1 MDRIY
6 KYNPNISYN
15 PNGGRYLQLITA
27 KNLYIQ
33 NITVAEND
41 GHSDSFHVKFP
52 NVFTNYPLGAVRV
65 EDQKF
70 KDWDHYKFTIW
81 QLQLNFVVFC
91 ASSACGVSVEHLN
104 AKEPMIRS
112 IYRFH
117 VYYHIRRILKILE
130 IPLPYE
136 NSFNQYNNPYN
147 HEKFIGICSEY
158 GVSNDLTKWRKQKY
172 FSTWQSRA
180 WETGKPGMSN
190 INENSFSRWII
201 EKSDGLTM
209 LGLQKLSGS
218 VRHDA
223 YLILTSQT
231 STRGP
236 IVGIESRNLD
246 AQHTFLNTFEN
257 IVNRRVNISEDIRR
271 FQKTLQYARSKV
283 DYVIGEFIYML
294 PSNMN
299 LQIEKV
305 KDYNNKILI
314 SSPSFKIGTNLKI
327 NLDGEQVKLKDKPDV
342 KSKEVEMVK
351 TEPDVKPKVITKPDI
366 KSNKEHKQDVKPNIE
381 LKHDVMLITTKPDTN
396 KITYE
401 EEKVALYW
409 ELQLYLQYGG
419 CSSDLRSICLCHE
432 ICVYQDS
439 NTCDKCPQILRQPT
453 NCFLCSIQD
462 P

>member
-6 KYNPNISYN
+6 KYNSDASYK
-15 PNGGRYLQLITA
+15 PNGGTYLQLITA
-27 KNLYIQ
+27 TDLYIQ
-33 NITVAEND
+33 NVTVAEHD
-41 GHSDSFHVKFP
+41 GSHSDSFQVKFP

-81 QLQLNFVVFC
+81 QSQLNFTVFC

-158 GVSNDLTKWRKQKY
+158 GVSNDLTKWRNQKY

-180 WETGKPGMSN
+180 WETGKPGMSY

-201 EKSDGLTM
+201 EKSEGLTT
-209 LGLQKLSGS
+209 LGIQKLSES
-218 VRHDA
+218 VRDYA

-236 IVGIESRNLD
+236 IVGHEVRNLD
-246 AQHTFLNTFEN
+246 AQRTFLNTFEN
-257 IVNRRVNISEDIRR
+257 IVNRRVNIPEDIQR

-283 DYVIGEFIYML
+283 DYAIGEFVYML
-294 PSNMN
+294 PSDMN
-299 LQIEKV
+299 LRIGNV
-305 KDYNNKILI
+305 RNYNNKILI
-314 SSPSFKIGTNLKI
+314 SSPSFKIGTNVKI
-327 NLDGEQVKLKDKPDV
+327 NLDV
-342 KSKEVEMVK
+342 KSKEVDNRRLMVK
-351 TEPDVKPKVITKPDI
+351 TEPKVITKP
-366 KSNKEHKQDVKPNIE
+366 NKEHKQDVKPNRPDIKQNIE
-381 LKHDVMLITTKPDTN
+381 ISRSKTDTN

-401 EEKVALYW
+401 EEKVAL
-409 ELQLYLQYGG
+409 
-419 CSSDLRSICLCHE
+419 
-432 ICVYQDS
+432 
-439 NTCDKCPQILRQPT
+439 ILGT
-453 NCFLCSIQD
+453 TAVFTVLWMFK
-462 P
+462 

>member
-6 KYNPNISYN
+6 KYNPNVSYN
-15 PNGGRYLQLITA
+15 PNGGTYLQLITA
-27 KNLYIQ
+27 KDLYIQ
-33 NITVAEND
+33 NINVAEHD
-41 GHSDSFHVKFP
+41 GHSDSFQVKFP
-52 NVFTNYPLGAVRV
+52 NIFTNYPLGAVRV
-65 EDQKF
+65 EDQRF

-104 AKEPMIRS
+104 TKEPMIRS

-136 NSFNQYNNPYN
+136 NSFNQYSNPYN
-147 HEKFIGICSEY
+147 HEKFIGFCSEY
-158 GVSNDLTKWRKQKY
+158 GVSNDLTKWRNQKY

-180 WETGKPGMSN
+180 WETGKPGMSY

-201 EKSDGLTM
+201 EKSDGLTT
-209 LGLQKLSGS
+209 LGLQKLFET
-218 VRHDA
+218 VQDYT
-223 YLILTSQT
+223 YLISTSQT

-236 IVGIESRNLD
+236 IIGHEARNLD
-246 AQHTFLNTFEN
+246 AQRTFLNTFEN
-257 IVNRRVNISEDIRR
+257 IVNRRVNIPEDIQR

-283 DYVIGEFIYML
+283 DHVIGEFIYML

-299 LQIEKV
+299 LRIGKV
-305 KDYNNKILI
+305 KDYSNKILI

-327 NLDGEQVKLKDKPDV
+327 NLDV

-351 TEPDVKPKVITKPDI
+351 TEPDVKPKVIAKPNI
-366 KSNKEHKQDVKPNIE
+366 KPNDKHEQDVKPNIE
-381 LKHDVMLITTKPDTN
+381 SNKELKHDTN

-401 EEKVALYW
+401 EEKVAL
-409 ELQLYLQYGG
+409 
-419 CSSDLRSICLCHE
+419 
-432 ICVYQDS
+432 
-439 NTCDKCPQILRQPT
+439 ILGT
-453 NCFLCSIQD
+453 TAVFTVWWMFK
-462 P
+462 